1 MKLLCLTDTLY
12 FIFFLVL
19 IAQELIN
26 VTTYPGVVVIRV
38 VRVPMVVILA
48 PYLVQI
54 FESND
59 VAVLGEIEAK

>member
-1 MKLLCLTDTLY
+1 LTDTLY

-26 VTTYPGVVVIRV
+26 VATYPGVVVIRV

>member
-54 FESND
+54 F
-59 VAVLGEIEAK
+59 